1 MQSQNYLH
9 MLSLLHLYPI
19 QLDINSMMYIGQ
31 LNILV
36 KS

>member
-1 MQSQNYLH
+1 MQSQSYLH
-9 MLSLLHLYPI
+9 MLSLVYLCPI

-31 LNILV
+31 LYILV